1 VARARRRRCV
11 PLSDAGASALR
22 PPPSGREKE
31 VFVELARRLAGATS
45 ADAVMDAVCE
55 ATDQILHWDSFCLAH
70 RPAGEQRFQIV
81 RVIDTVEGRRESFP
95 GYHGTPLEFSKA
107 VQQVFEGMPLLIN
120 RKPGESL
127 PQLRLLGTKKLS
139 ASLMFV
145 PVRCEGSVIGFLSAQ
160 SYTPGRYA
168 ESDLQFLQDAADA
181 VAPAIERIRAEESL
195 RRSQEILRV
204 ERDLA
209 LGLSAT
215 TDLRVA
221 LDRLLESCL
230 MVEGVDGGG
239 VYVKSDKC
247 DDLDLMC
254 HRGLSATFV
263 ECVSH
268 VAADDHRG
276 RLMAC
281 GQPQFLSR
289 AELEAISGTC
299 RAEGLRALAC
309 IPVISSERPVAVLNL
324 VSRTLDEI
332 PDGSRSAL
340 EAIAAQMGA
349 AVARI
354 RAEEGLR
361 EARDLLEKRVR
372 ERTAELL
379 EANRRL
385 QAEIAERGKVEQAL
399 RESEKRYRAI
409 VQGQTELICRFTP
422 DGTIL
427 FANDAYCRCF
437 GVSPEQIVGAP
448 FFPLVLEQDRAGVER
463 QIASLSPENR
473 LVTVE
478 ERVCLPD
485 GSIRW
490 QQWTNHALFTEEG
503 EMFEVLAV
511 GRDVTER
518 KQAEEALREKEEQL
532 RFLSE
537 NLAEGMVYQINTG
550 PDGRE
555 RRFTY
560 LSPAVERLHG
570 LKLEDAWRD
579 SALIY
584 GQMLEEDRALLL
596 EAEARAVATRTTF
609 DMDAR
614 VRLPSGEIRW
624 RRFIS
629 SPHVLPDGNLVWDGI
644 ELDITER
651 KQAEEALRVTEQQL
665 RRFGIEADR
674 QLEKERM
681 RISRELHDEL
691 GQMLTALNLNLVWL
705 NRHMEKRHSA
715 VTERFTESID
725 YVSRMITSVRSLSKS
740 LRPAALSHHGLVEAA
755 REHAGEFEQY
765 SGISCGVSVD
775 PENLQ
780 VPEPVATTAF
790 RIMQEALTNVARHSR
805 ATKCSIEIQAVGEWL
820 LMRIS
825 DNGVGLGSV
834 DMPHLRSLGV
844 TGMKER
850 ATMVGGRVTIENAPE
865 GGVRVTAR
873 LPMRPK
879 EPGSSES

>member
-1 VARARRRRCV
+1 
-11 PLSDAGASALR
+11 
-22 PPPSGREKE
+22 
-31 VFVELARRLAGATS
+31 
-45 ADAVMDAVCE
+45 MDAVCE

-95 GYHGTPLEFSKA
+95 GYHGTPLEFSKP

-145 PVRCEGSVIGFLSAQ
+145 PVRCEGCVIGFLSAQ
-160 SYTPGRYA
+160 SYTPGRYG

-385 QAEIAERGKVEQAL
+385 QAEIAERAKVEQAL

-437 GVSPEQIVGAP
+437 GVSPEQIVGTP
-448 FFPLVLEQDRAGVER
+448 FFPLVLEQDRADVER

-503 EMFEVLAV
+503 AMFEVLAV
-511 GRDVTER
+511 GRD
-518 KQAEEALREKEEQL
+518 
-532 RFLSE
+532 
-537 NLAEGMVYQINTG
+537 
-550 PDGRE
+550 
-555 RRFTY
+555 
-560 LSPAVERLHG
+560 
-570 LKLEDAWRD
+570 
-579 SALIY
+579 
-584 GQMLEEDRALLL
+584 
-596 EAEARAVATRTTF
+596 
-609 DMDAR
+609 
-614 VRLPSGEIRW
+614 
-624 RRFIS
+624 
-629 SPHVLPDGNLVWDGI
+629 
-644 ELDITER
+644 ITER
-651 KQAEEALRVTEQQL
+651 KRAEEALRVTEQQL

-674 QLEKERM
+674 QLEKERT

-705 NRHMEKRHSA
+705 NRHMEKKNSA

-755 REHAGEFEQY
+755 REHTGEFEQY

-775 PENLQ
+775 PEDLQ

-834 DMPHLRSLGV
+834 DMTHLRSLGV

-873 LPMRPK
+873 LPMRPQ
-879 EPGSSES
+879 ELGSSES